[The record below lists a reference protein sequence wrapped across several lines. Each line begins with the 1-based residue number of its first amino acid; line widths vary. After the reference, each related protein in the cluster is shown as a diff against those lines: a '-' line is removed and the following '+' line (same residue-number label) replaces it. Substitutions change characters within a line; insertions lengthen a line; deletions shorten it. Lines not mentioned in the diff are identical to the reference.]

1 MSRSPVTAT
10 VAGFAAG
17 LAAAVLIVGVSGSSG
32 AFDSTTTVVRE
43 RVATAVAAQPVQT
56 SRPGRPSSF
65 DPGGIYRAR
74 IAGVVTITSV
84 LDGDEEIG
92 GSGFVVTDD
101 GVILTNAHVV
111 TNSGDGG
118 VQADD
123 VREARA
129 VYVRFADGEQVEAEV
144 VGYDLFDDV
153 AVVRVSAPSLV
164 LEPVPLG
171 RSDRVAVGQSVA
183 AIGSPFS
190 QAGSLSV
197 GIVSALDRSIPTF
210 VTRYSIPGA
219 IQTDAAINHG
229 NSGGPLFDARG
240 RVIGINAQ
248 INTTGGG
255 GEGVGFA
262 VPIDAARR
270 SMDQI
275 LADGRVSYGWLGVSA
290 TTVTAT
296 MARELELPAPSG
308 ALVEA
313 VSASGPADRAGLRAG
328 DDERAFQD
336 VTVTVGGDVITAV
349 DGRPIES
356 ADDLVEVMAGYAAD
370 QRVRITFWRDGARQT
385 AVVEL
390 AERPLA
396 PVD

>member
-1 MSRSPVTAT
+1 VSRSPVTAT